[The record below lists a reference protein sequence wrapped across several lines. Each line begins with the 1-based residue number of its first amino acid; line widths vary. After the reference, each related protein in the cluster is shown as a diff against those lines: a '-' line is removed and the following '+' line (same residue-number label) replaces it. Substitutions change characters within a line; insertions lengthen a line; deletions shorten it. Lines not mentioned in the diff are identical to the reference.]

1 MLNNI
6 DTNIN
11 TVNEKIDTIFYFVE
25 TLTYD
30 EYMEMCQK
38 GQIEMRTIVF
48 AKQQRAIYKG
58 GDMYCPMEDDT
69 FLSILLRMF
78 DEEDV
83 INALINFI
91 KNHRGDLPIATKE
104 LLGVIMVGATL
115 TITNQGV
122 LDVDIEEIEKIIKK
136 YIKGEGSSD
145 FPKASKE
152 EYGVVKIGDG
162 IAVNDGVISVSFGEL
177 PEQTKQDLLNLVLK
191 FIRENA
197 NFRATYNRYGV
208 VKIKEGGGILVNDG
222 VISIDPIAI
231 PSIPSIPDPVDYS
244 ITSFSLN
251 GNNLT
256 ISQNNNSRSLVVDL
270 SQYVNPGGSG
280 SGSGSEGQNGGH
292 YEFAYK
298 NSATKPNPP
307 AAGTSVANLT
317 GGWTT
322 TPADPGNNEYTWMSW
337 CFVNGVTG
345 EYGTWSTPIRITGQK
360 GDKGDTGAAGS
371 GVDITVEQI
380 DQITNTTIQEIKNQI
395 EEQNNYWN
403 TWVDNEINNA
413 ITQILHDLND
423 SDWFT
428 IMNSSGWDEEMKA
441 YLQRIG
447 LLEVYTDSSTGE
459 TTIRDR
465 FSEIIQ
471 RLQSIEATVGDI
483 NVGVDD
489 QGNMLNVTQLKS
501 DIATWLENNDEFK
514 GAIAQSIQS
523 YIDWDAIG
531 NTVTSAVSALQQ
543 RAGLTENGLEAVSS
557 QTARVDNGEDATLS
571 AIQAFANEQ
580 RSSINLTASFSK
592 YKTDGNGNYVYYD
605 GAQDGNEMVYES
617 DSDGKAIPYCGIKV
631 FYVKSDGTLTLN
643 ESEGVTKKRIVRL
656 RDNQN
661 RVRLWDTSNNEINLD
676 TATENEKAQG
686 VPHYAEEEVKDGNNN
701 PVKDRKAKMV
711 YYTADSNGNY
721 NGNSSYVFEEDLPHD
736 SNGQLVWVK
745 DSTYEV
751 KFIDENGGRSIAYRK
766 NRKMENIS
774 FSSLGLDANEQNAL
788 ATLVANY
795 QANDGSGIESHATLT
810 QLASADSAITGLRSE
825 VHQAQTDI
833 NDLNTFKNSA
843 STTFVA
849 SADYNSDKNNFVTK
863 GGIVSAITSENET
876 NNLKS
881 VLSGAGVLTSADL
894 SNSSSEL
901 YAEFAGVKSQIQTK
915 VGIVNGKIQSDVTI
929 DADNVNMLTDKID
942 ARAANVTVRSL
953 SAKSSRSNESDPYN
967 EVLINGTAGIQVVP
981 NRPTNNTPS
990 TRFNLDGSGYLANGN
1005 ISWNTA
1011 GDVTFDQSVIDG
1023 ILSLSAQDVIAS
1035 SLVAGSSDTNK
1046 ININAQ
1052 DGIKITPAGKTSS
1065 VQLNPNGSGSIA
1077 NGNISWNANG
1087 EITIKDPQ
1095 FRTTNQSGNTVNV
1108 STVLCTDV
1116 DASGTVNTQDLYTK
1130 EMHFTDLNKDSN
1142 AEGSFTTGMK
1152 LVSDAVT
1159 VDVYVDNQGYLRIP
1173 QNQVSIIYNSLS

>member
-1 MLNNI
+1 MLTNL

-11 TVNEKIDTIFYFVE
+11 TKEEFINTIFYFVE
-25 TLTYD
+25 SLPYD
-30 EYMEMCQK
+30 EYREMCVSGK
-38 GQIEMRTIVF
+38 IAMRTIVF
-48 AKQQRAIYKG
+48 AHQQRAIYKG
-58 GDMYCPMEDDT
+58 GDMYCPMEDST
-69 FLSILLRMF
+69 FLSILLRLLN
-78 DEEDV
+78 DEDL

-122 LDVDIEEIEKIIKK
+122 LDVDIEEVEKIIKK

-231 PSIPSIPDPVDYS
+231 PTMPSIPDPVDYS

-307 AAGTSVANLT
+307 AAGTSVVNLT

-514 GAIAQSIQS
+514 GAIRQSIQS

-605 GAQDGNEMVYES
+605 GAQDGYEMVYES

-711 YYTADSNGNY
+711 YYTANSNGNY

-774 FSSLGLDANEQNAL
+774 FSSLGLDANEQGAL

-795 QANDGSGIESHATLT
+795 QANNGSGIESHAALT
-810 QLASADSAITGLRSE
+810 ELSDATSAVAALQSQVT
-825 VHQAQTDI
+825 QTQTD
-833 NDLNTFKNSA
+833 LNNYKTDA
-843 STTFVA
+843 STTFVT
-849 SADYNSDKNNFVTK
+849 SSKYDKDTQNFVTK
-863 GGIVSAITSENET
+863 GGIISAITASPED
-876 NNLKS
+876 KS
-881 VLSGAGVLTSADL
+881 GLVTTLSVAGVLTSADL
-894 SNSSSEL
+894 NDAQSTLYSKLGEKYASIDTAVTRDSN
-901 YAEFAGVKSQIQTK
+901 GV
-915 VGIVNGKIQSDVTI
+915 IQSNVTI
-929 DADNVNMLTDKID
+929 SADQITALTDKID

-953 SAKSSRSNESDPYN
+953 SAKSSRANESDPYN

-1023 ILSLSAQDVIAS
+1023 ILELSAQDVIAS

-1046 ININAQ
+1046 IDINAQ

-1087 EITIKDPQ
+1087 EIIIKDPQ

>member
-1 MLNNI
+1 LKKDSELIKYIIMLNNI

-222 VISIDPIAI
+222 IISIDPIAI

-244 ITSFSLN
+244 ITNFSLN

-270 SQYVNPGGSG
+270 SQYINTGGSG
-280 SGSGSEGQNGGH
+280 SGSDSQNGGH

-395 EEQNNYWN
+395 EQQNNYWN

-413 ITQILHDLND
+413 ITRILQDLNN

-471 RLQSIEATVGDI
+471 RL
-483 NVGVDD
+483 
-489 QGNMLNVTQLKS
+489 
-501 DIATWLENNDEFK
+501 
-514 GAIAQSIQS
+514 
-523 YIDWDAIG
+523 
-531 NTVTSAVSALQQ
+531 
-543 RAGLTENGLEAVSS
+543 
-557 QTARVDNGEDATLS
+557 
-571 AIQAFANEQ
+571 
-580 RSSINLTASFSK
+580 
-592 YKTDGNGNYVYYD
+592 
-605 GAQDGNEMVYES
+605 
-617 DSDGKAIPYCGIKV
+617 
-631 FYVKSDGTLTLN
+631 
-643 ESEGVTKKRIVRL
+643 
-656 RDNQN
+656 
-661 RVRLWDTSNNEINLD
+661 
-676 TATENEKAQG
+676 
-686 VPHYAEEEVKDGNNN
+686 
-701 PVKDRKAKMV
+701 
-711 YYTADSNGNY
+711 
-721 NGNSSYVFEEDLPHD
+721 
-736 SNGQLVWVK
+736 
-745 DSTYEV
+745 
-751 KFIDENGGRSIAYRK
+751 
-766 NRKMENIS
+766 
-774 FSSLGLDANEQNAL
+774 
-788 ATLVANY
+788 
-795 QANDGSGIESHATLT
+795 
-810 QLASADSAITGLRSE
+810 
-825 VHQAQTDI
+825 
-833 NDLNTFKNSA
+833 
-843 STTFVA
+843 
-849 SADYNSDKNNFVTK
+849 
-863 GGIVSAITSENET
+863 
-876 NNLKS
+876 
-881 VLSGAGVLTSADL
+881 
-894 SNSSSEL
+894 
-901 YAEFAGVKSQIQTK
+901 
-915 VGIVNGKIQSDVTI
+915 
-929 DADNVNMLTDKID
+929 
-942 ARAANVTVRSL
+942 
-953 SAKSSRSNESDPYN
+953 
-967 EVLINGTAGIQVVP
+967 
-981 NRPTNNTPS
+981 
-990 TRFNLDGSGYLANGN
+990 
-1005 ISWNTA
+1005 
-1011 GDVTFDQSVIDG
+1011 
-1023 ILSLSAQDVIAS
+1023 
-1035 SLVAGSSDTNK
+1035 
-1046 ININAQ
+1046 
-1052 DGIKITPAGKTSS
+1052 
-1065 VQLNPNGSGSIA
+1065 
-1077 NGNISWNANG
+1077 
-1087 EITIKDPQ
+1087 
-1095 FRTTNQSGNTVNV
+1095 
-1108 STVLCTDV
+1108 
-1116 DASGTVNTQDLYTK
+1116 
-1130 EMHFTDLNKDSN
+1130 
-1142 AEGSFTTGMK
+1142 
-1152 LVSDAVT
+1152 
-1159 VDVYVDNQGYLRIP
+1159 
-1173 QNQVSIIYNSLS
+1173 